1 MLHNSLFNINYFIE
15 IKIFSVLG
23 HTKND
28 LFLKISDMNP
38 FLCVEIKKKILSKS
52 FCVVN
57 THLCV
62 FNPFFVYVKATVS
75 KSSRKF
81 QISNFALNP
90 DMTLVSYRKMTVWE
104 KKKFTELLA
113 RSCGTLFKVIP

>member
-1 MLHNSLFNINYFIE
+1 
-15 IKIFSVLG
+15 
-23 HTKND
+23 
-28 LFLKISDMNP
+28 MNP
-38 FLCVEIKKKILSKS
+38 FCVLKFKKKILSKS

-90 DMTLVSYRKMTVWE
+90 DMTLVSYRKMTVWR
-104 KKKFTELLA
+104 KKSI
-113 RSCGTLFKVIP
+113 SCGTLFKVIP